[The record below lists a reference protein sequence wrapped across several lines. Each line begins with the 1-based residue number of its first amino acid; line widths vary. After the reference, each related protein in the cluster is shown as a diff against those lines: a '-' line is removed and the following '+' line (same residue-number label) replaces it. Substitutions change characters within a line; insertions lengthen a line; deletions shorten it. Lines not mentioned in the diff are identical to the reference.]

1 MKCMYRNRTVPVS
14 ETTVA
19 CCVPFINSCKSQSL
33 GSGTWLHLPY
43 PYFLSF
49 SYDYI
54 TGYLYTGCFYKN
66 IFCYGRQGY

>member
-1 MKCMYRNRTVPVS
+1 MGLYRKRTVPVS
-14 ETTVA
+14 ETTGMGRSA
-19 CCVPFINSCKSQSL
+19 FINTCKSQYL

-54 TGYLYTGCFYKN
+54 TGYLYTWCSYKKYF
-66 IFCYGRQGY
+66 IKW